1 MPFNYEKCIW
11 EKQKKIIGLR
21 EYTLTKYII
30 YFFTP
35 PIMTP
40 WWAALGLLDN
50 MGLSCME
57 NQKGSWRSERL
68 YWTLESHGSPGMAPV
83 FPCSVQWPS
92 APWPDAP
99 TRDSE
104 SHQGSGGK
112 WHFLPLPWLWL
123 KVLAECFPFRL
134 PCSHTFQED
143 WKTLNLSEDVPVSSC
158 WELWTLRWVFPSSI
172 TQKQPKGRE
181 QLLLV
186 RASPVA
192 FCSYLFSFIFSG
204 KRHISHTVNQF
215 GLQCLLNWNFPITST
230 LWRKY
235 SWKQETVRIILQLL
249 CLKRWAVMGETVLL
263 TLWSIPVVTAQATFP
278 ALGLER
284 KPDSPCNRRTHPNLL
299 QVCTCSATHWHT
311 VTVPWHSNTL

>member
-1 MPFNYEKCIW
+1 MYGKPKRFL
-11 EKQKKIIGLR
+11 KK
-21 EYTLTKYII
+21 
-30 YFFTP
+30 
-35 PIMTP
+35 
-40 WWAALGLLDN
+40 WAVILNLGVTWVTWNGSCLSLL
-50 MGLSCME
+50 
-57 NQKGSWRSERL
+57 
-68 YWTLESHGSPGMAPV
+68 
-83 FPCSVQWPS
+83 CSVTVCPLTRCPYQRQW
-92 APWPDAP
+92 
-99 TRDSE
+99 E
-104 SHQGSGGK
+104 SPRKRGK

-123 KVLAECFPFRL
+123 KVLAECFPSGL
-134 PCSHTFQED
+134 PCSHTFQEV

-263 TLWSIPVVTAQATFP
+263 TLWSIPVVTA
-278 ALGLER
+278 LGLER